1 MPVMWQS
8 AGLEM
13 VGVLECWSLLE
24 TQSVGRLAVAIR
36 NHPDIFPVNY
46 LVDDET
52 IVFRTNPGM
61 KLAAAIAGDS
71 VAFEVDEHDPE
82 SGVGWSVVVTG
93 EAREVKRLD
102 DLVRI
107 EELPLTPAAPGHKNR
122 WVRIHPLSVTGRRIP
137 ARSPQQSTHPEHQRV
152 PPGRE
157 RSPVDDRPQD
167 VEPSS
172 PVPSAPLAE
181 GIEMVWPQALQR

>member
-1 MPVMWQS
+1 MPALWKSSV
-8 AGLEM
+8 LEL
-13 VGVLECWSLLE
+13 VGAVECWSLLE

-36 NHPDIFPVNY
+36 NHADIFPVNY

-71 VAFEVDEHDPE
+71 VAFEVHEYDPE
-82 SGVGWSVVVTG
+82 TGVGWSVVVTG

-107 EELPLTPAAPGHKNR
+107 EGLPLVPAAPGHKNR
-122 WVRIHPLSVTGRRIP
+122 WIRIHPLSVTGRRL
-137 ARSPQQSTHPEHQRV
+137 
-152 PPGRE
+152 
-157 RSPVDDRPQD
+157 
-167 VEPSS
+167 
-172 PVPSAPLAE
+172 LA
-181 GIEMVWPQALQR
+181 LKS

>member
-52 IVFRTNPGM
+52 IIFRTNPGM
-61 KLAAAIAGDS
+61 KLAAAIAGEC

-137 ARSPQQSTHPEHQRV
+137 ARGPQRSADPERNTQVLPHRKRS
-152 PPGRE
+152 RE
-157 RSPVDDRPQD
+157 NDHPQD
-167 VEPSS
+167 VGTSS
-172 PVPSAPLAE
+172 AVPSAPLAE
-181 GIEMVWPQALQR
+181 GIELVWP

>member
-1 MPVMWQS
+1 MPALWKSSV
-8 AGLEM
+8 LEL
-13 VGVLECWSLLE
+13 VGAVECWSLLE

-36 NHPDIFPVNY
+36 NHPDMFPVNY

-71 VAFEVDEHDPE
+71 VAFEVDEYDPE
-82 SGVGWSVVVTG
+82 TGVGWSVVVTG

-107 EELPLTPAAPGHKNR
+107 EELPLVLAAPGHKNR
-122 WVRIHPLSVTGRRIP
+122 WIRIHPLSVTGRRLP
-137 ARSPQQSTHPEHQRV
+137 ALKS
-152 PPGRE
+152 
-157 RSPVDDRPQD
+157 
-167 VEPSS
+167 
-172 PVPSAPLAE
+172 
-181 GIEMVWPQALQR
+181 

>member
-1 MPVMWQS
+1 MTMLWQS
-8 AGLEM
+8 AGLEI
-13 VGVLECWSLLE
+13 VGQAECWSLLE
-24 TQSVGRLAVAIR
+24 TQSLGRLAVAIR

-82 SGVGWSVVVTG
+82 TGVGWSVVVTG

-107 EELPLTPAAPGHKNR
+107 EELPLVPAAPGHKNR
-122 WVRIHPLSVTGRRIP
+122 WVRIHLLSITGRRL
-137 ARSPQQSTHPEHQRV
+137 
-152 PPGRE
+152 PGR
-157 RSPVDDRPQD
+157 
-167 VEPSS
+167 
-172 PVPSAPLAE
+172 
-181 GIEMVWPQALQR
+181 